1 MKRLTGLFF
10 WMAASLATFDVAFAV
25 ESPEFFVSEFSI
37 VKPAAGVPITFAGK
51 IFIGVDVTLSAAPI
65 IHIHAIVDLGDLQR
79 KIPSIIATIK
89 LPTDNCA
96 SFSANNPVLS
106 LSNPSLS
113 FAGGQ
118 AVFHTDGEVAMWD
131 CRENPVP
138 NSKIEWTMQDIKV
151 AGVKVGE
158 TKLPR
163 TVFWPGSPIKNKLGT
178 QPFSVDAPFGIKG
191 DGGAGLQLIPGEFS
205 MNLGGQYVEIT
216 KGILNLFKVDLNAK
230 LNEAVQKSID
240 SKSITASIPKEFV
253 DAGLSF
259 QNAKFVSIDSDKAL
273 GLDIRADVKV
283 TTATAQELARLLS
296 AEIKKKF

>member
-1 MKRLTGLFF
+1 MLPMKRLTGLFF

-151 AGVKVGE
+151 AGV
-158 TKLPR
+158 
-163 TVFWPGSPIKNKLGT
+163 
-178 QPFSVDAPFGIKG
+178 
-191 DGGAGLQLIPGEFS
+191 
-205 MNLGGQYVEIT
+205 
-216 KGILNLFKVDLNAK
+216 
-230 LNEAVQKSID
+230 
-240 SKSITASIPKEFV
+240 
-253 DAGLSF
+253 
-259 QNAKFVSIDSDKAL
+259 
-273 GLDIRADVKV
+273 IRIRD
-283 TTATAQELARLLS
+283 
-296 AEIKKKF
+296 